1 MRELPN
7 DQHITY
13 QLQHR
18 KCGKASCSTCRNG
31 QGHGPYWYAY
41 WREGTRLRS
50 GYVGKV
56 NPYEANA
63 AQCEEPVVQSA
74 RSAMPPVKVQERVG
88 ETVLV

>member
-1 MRELPN
+1 MTELPN

-41 WREGTRLRS
+41 WREGSRLRS
-50 GYVGKV
+50 GYVGKI
-56 NPYEANA
+56 NPSGAEASPIAREAHTNSTMIA
-63 AQCEEPVVQSA
+63 A
-74 RSAMPPVKVQERVG
+74 QERVG
-88 ETVLV
+88 EAVLV

>member
-1 MRELPN
+1 MGGFMRELPI

-18 KCGKASCSTCRNG
+18 KCGKVSCGTCRSG

-41 WREGTRLRS
+41 WREGARLRS

-56 NPYEANA
+56 SPNDIESAIKSVQQVATVTPL
-63 AQCEEPVVQSA
+63 VVH
-74 RSAMPPVKVQERVG
+74 ERV
-88 ETVLV
+88 EEAVLV